1 LGKVLHR
8 LANTDA
14 KLFYF
19 TNPKIVL
26 MESHLTFDTDSGVHD
41 TVADMIPGDI
51 DPVLETEN
59 KLLHEDIKKG
69 IETLNERERYIITQL
84 HFENRERKAIAMDL
98 GIKHSRM
105 CQLITQIY
113 SKMAV
118 FLRERDIDLEW

>member
-1 LGKVLHR
+1 
-8 LANTDA
+8 
-14 KLFYF
+14 
-19 TNPKIVL
+19 

-41 TVADMIPGDI
+41 TVADMIPGNI

-84 HFENRERKAIAMDL
+84 HFENRERKDIAMDL

-118 FLRERDIDLEW
+118 FLKERDIDLEW